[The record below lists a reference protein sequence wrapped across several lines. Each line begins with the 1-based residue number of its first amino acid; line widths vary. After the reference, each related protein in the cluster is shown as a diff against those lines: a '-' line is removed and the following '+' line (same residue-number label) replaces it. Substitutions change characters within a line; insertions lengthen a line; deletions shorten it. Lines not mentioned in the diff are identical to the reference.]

1 MQGKTRL
8 DKPTVEATLLDGVR
22 RKDDRRHYMRVIV
35 EKRGG
40 DWVAR
45 LTGEQGS
52 GILSSVTKANGLAI
66 APEEMT
72 SVAAGTRLQVMLLDA

>member
-1 MQGKTRL
+1 MRH
-8 DKPTVEATLLDGVR
+8 
-22 RKDDRRHYMRVIV
+22 KDDRRHYMRVIV
-35 EKRGG
+35 EKRGS

-45 LTGEQGS
+45 LTGGQGS

-72 SVAAGTRLQVMLLDA
+72 SVPAGTRLQVMLLDA